1 MNKNLIANFPIP
13 ENLETAQ
20 RLQTE
25 LAQNLIL
32 EGNTDNITHIAAL
45 DASIKQG
52 KELVAAAV
60 LWDMERQQA
69 VEVGIAR
76 IPGEE
81 VFPYVPGFL
90 SFREAPVYLAALA
103 ELSPQWQLLLV
114 DGQGIAHPRSLG
126 IAAHLGVYLDMPAIG
141 VAKSWLYGK
150 ATGELDNEKGAAVS
164 LFGEV
169 CGQKQQVGWMFRSR
183 TNVKPVYVSPGHRLD
198 CVRALAFVRQVLG
211 KTKLPEPLRAA
222 HYWAGRARKEHLQ
235 GRLSLVE

>member
-1 MNKNLIANFPIP
+1 MDTHLVANFPVP

-25 LAQNLIL
+25 LAQKLIL
-32 EGNTDNITHIAAL
+32 AGDTEHITHIAAL

-52 KELVAAAV
+52 EDLVAAAV
-60 LWDMERQQA
+60 LWDMERQEA

-76 IPGEE
+76 IPGDE

-103 ELSPQWQLLLV
+103 ELSPRWQLLLV

-150 ATGELDNEKGAAVS
+150 ARGELDDKKGAAVS

-169 CGQKQQVGWMFRSR
+169 CGQKQQVGWRFRSR
-183 TNVKPVYVSPGHRLD
+183 THVKPVYVSPGHRLD
-198 CVRALAFVRQVLG
+198 CVGALAFVRQVLG
-211 KTKLPEPLRAA
+211 KTKLPEPLRKA
-222 HYWAGRARKEHLQ
+222 HYWAGRARKEQLK
-235 GRLSLVE
+235 GCFTLVE